1 MIFFPSV
8 GISNELITKIGY
20 VLGKN
25 SLIDSIIAEKNRINK
40 GTFVLGIKKL
50 LVEYSWIKHL
60 KFSLYR
66 MLTT

>member
-8 GISNELITKIGY
+8 GISNELITKVSY

-50 LVEYSWIKHL
+50 LVEYS
-60 KFSLYR
+60 
-66 MLTT
+66 